1 MFSEINE
8 DKMQMESNLKWKVLF
23 LYLIIIIQNNINL

>member
-8 DKMQMESNLKWKVLF
+8 DKMQMESTMKWKILF